1 MILNKKSLALAEI
14 KHYIKDLEDKK
25 ATQDYLKT
33 FVKVSK
39 VDAEKMAKELK
50 ELNNPKIKDEH
61 IVKVVDFLPKDS
73 EDVNKIF
80 IDVSL
85 SEEEANAI
93 SEIVK
98 KY

>member
-1 MILNKKSLALAEI
+1 MILNKKPLALAEI
-14 KHYIKDLEDKK
+14 KQYIKDSEDKK
-25 ATQDYLKT
+25 ATQDYLKN

-39 VDAEKMAKELK
+39 ADAEKMAKELK
-50 ELNNPKIKDEH
+50 ELNNPKIKDEY

-80 IDVSL
+80 IDTSL

>member
-1 MILNKKSLALAEI
+1 MILNKKPLALAEV
-14 KHYIKDLEDKK
+14 KQYLKDIEEKK
-25 ATQDYLKT
+25 IMHDYLKE
-33 FVKVSK
+33 FLKISQDNVEKLSK
-39 VDAEKMAKELK
+39 EIK

-61 IVKVVDFLPKDS
+61 IIKIVDFLPKDS
-73 EDVNKIF
+73 EEINKIF

-85 SEEEANAI
+85 SEEEAKVI

>member
-1 MILNKKSLALAEI
+1 MILDKKPLALAEI
-14 KHYIKDLEDKK
+14 KQYIKDLEDKK
-25 ATQDYLKT
+25 ATQDYLKN

-39 VDAEKMAKELK
+39 ADAEKMAKEIK

-80 IDVSL
+80 IDTSL
-85 SEEEANAI
+85 SEEEANVI